1 MSKRSWMTGRAI
13 HGECST
19 RLRPHE
25 QAQTSL
31 HPVVCTEAFYP
42 LSIFYPPS
50 FTRSQAGE
58 PHPFHQRRSVGLTA
72 FTARVAKCACF
83 TGTPH
88 QLPSPKENSRFP
100 LQPPAKIPHLRTVA
114 SLHLTCRP
122 SAKARQS
129 GFITLPAP
137 DRWAKTDPIHRQ
149 KPAHL
154 TERRPASKTQL
165 ASHPG
170 QSAGPVQP
178 GVSLLAPLRSAARH
192 PLLFGLFRFPRS
204 NVNQVPCSLAPL
216 FELQSFVLL

>member
-13 HGECST
+13 HEECST
-19 RLRPHE
+19 RMRPHE
-25 QAQTSL
+25 QGQSSL

-50 FTRSQAGE
+50 FTRSQAGK
-58 PHPFHQRRSVGLTA
+58 PQPFHQRRSVGLTD
-72 FTARVAKCACF
+72 FTPTVAKCAYF

-88 QLPSPKENSRFP
+88 QLPIPKENSRFP

-137 DRWAKTDPIHRQ
+137 DRWANTDPIHR
-149 KPAHL
+149 ACSTRAL
-154 TERRPASKTQL
+154 FTASAALRSKTPFIVRPWL
-165 ASHPG
+165 AMESVAHDAAPE
-170 QSAGPVQP
+170 
-178 GVSLLAPLRSAARH
+178 LLLPAR
-192 PLLFGLFRFPRS
+192 L
-204 NVNQVPCSLAPL
+204 QVITASQNAN
-216 FELQSFVLL
+216 S